1 MYSEKEQKMNKTEL
15 EKALSQYHDYGSA
28 KEIWEE
34 PENVLSWCF
43 RNELGHDNSKKVIA
57 NASLSNAFVRAL
69 TLFKKSDEIS
79 VGQLLRAHYTLELN
93 DIDHEKHKLPDSL

>member
-1 MYSEKEQKMNKTEL
+1 MYSEREQKMNKTEL

-28 KEIWEE
+28 KEIWEQ

-57 NASLSNAFVRAL
+57 NASLSNAFSSLSV
-69 TLFKKSDEIS
+69 LFSSDKSDHI
-79 VGQLLRAHYTLELN
+79 YTVSYN
-93 DIDHEKHKLPDSL
+93 SKSIITV